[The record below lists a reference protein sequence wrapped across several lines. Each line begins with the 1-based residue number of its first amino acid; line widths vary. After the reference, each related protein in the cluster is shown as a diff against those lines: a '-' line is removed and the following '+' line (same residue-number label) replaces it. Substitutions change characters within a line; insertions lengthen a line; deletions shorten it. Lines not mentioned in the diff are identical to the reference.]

1 MSKLIVEAEMEVLR
15 AEKAMLLAFAR
26 RVRARSKPGRR
37 LQEALPNFVTIHE
50 DALEVLARFEEKE

>member
-1 MSKLIVEAEMEVLR
+1 MSKLIVEVELEKLR
-15 AEKAMLLAFAR
+15 AEKAALLGFVR

-37 LQEALPNFVTIHE
+37 LQEALPNFAEIYM